1 MLQPIC
7 PHCQQNQKVVK
18 AGFNPGGSQRFRC
31 HNCQKYFTPQPRP
44 RGLDPALPQQAL
56 KLYLEG
62 TSFRAIGR
70 LLNVHHQSV
79 INWIN
84 LQALN
89 LPAQVSD
96 TAATDNIE
104 IDELFTFLGSKKKKS
119 TWW

>member
-1 MLQPIC
+1 MRQPIC
-7 PHCQQNQKVVK
+7 PYCQQNENVVK

-31 HNCQKYFTPQPRP
+31 YNCRKYFTPQPSP
-44 RGLDPALPQQAL
+44 RGLDPALHQQAL

-84 LQALN
+84 AQAAN
-89 LPAQVSD
+89 LPPQVSD
-96 TAATDNIE
+96 TVPTETIE
-104 IDELFTFLGSKKKKS
+104 IDELFTFIGSKKKKS
-119 TWW
+119 I